1 MLVTLCLAVG
11 LAILVASLC
20 SLFEAVLYS
29 VPLSHVEVLAKSGSR
44 SGQLL
49 KRMKSEM
56 SKPIVAILTLNT
68 VAETMGAAVA
78 GAAAAQVLGDENVV
92 YFSVLFT
99 LAVLFLAEIIP
110 KTAGVAYCKSL
121 APWVA
126 VPLNMAVTLLTPL
139 IWLSHQVTRLIQA
152 NSDEALVSSQE
163 IQAITALS
171 LKAGEIDQQQEQAI
185 INILEL
191 NKKTVRR
198 VMTPRT
204 VTFTL
209 SEHLTVRE
217 AFEFKNKL
225 ELHSRIPIYDKE
237 PDDIVGI
244 VMRNDI
250 LLSAAEGNLES
261 KLSELLQPVSFVP
274 ESAPLPRVLLDFF
287 EYRRHL
293 FAVVDEYGGFTG
305 VISLEDILEE
315 IMGQEIM
322 DESDETKDMR
332 ELARRQRKKLAP
344 GIKGEGES
352 N

>member
-11 LAILVASLC
+11 LAILIASLC

-29 VPLSHVEVLAKSGSR
+29 VPLSHVEVMAKSGSR
-44 SGQLL
+44 SGKLL
-49 KRMKSEM
+49 KQLKGQI

-68 VAETMGAAVA
+68 IAETMGASVA

-92 YFSVLFT
+92 IFSIVFT
-99 LAVLFLAEIIP
+99 LAILFLAEILP
-110 KTAGVAYCKSL
+110 KTAGVAYCKTL
-121 APWVA
+121 APLVA
-126 VPLNMAVTLLTPL
+126 RPLTLIVSLLTPV

-163 IQAITALS
+163 IMAITALS
-171 LKAGEIDQQQEQAI
+171 LKSGEIDKQQEQAI
-185 INILEL
+185 INILDL
-191 NKKTVRR
+191 NKKSVRR

-217 AFEFKNKL
+217 AVEFKNKL
-225 ELHSRIPIYDKE
+225 ELHSRIPIYDTE

-244 VMRNDI
+244 IMRNDI
-250 LLSAAEGNLES
+250 LLSAAEGNLGV
-261 KLSELLQPVSFVP
+261 KLAELMQPVNFVP
-274 ESAPLPRVLLDFF
+274 ESAPLPRVLLDFL

-293 FAVVDEYGGFTG
+293 FVVVDEYGGFTG

-332 ELARRQRKKLAP
+332 ELARLKRRKLAP
-344 GIKGEGES
+344 GLKSEAEAS
-352 N
+352 